1 MRKAC
6 LPRLRQRRAWA
17 GMNACRTAD
26 RHRRRGARSHAQL
39 LQLSA
44 MLDQGF
50 QSACVLM
57 ALHRLASPAWL
68 VQLAGKRALY
78 LLSARARFLRG
89 SLDGRYR
96 LAVLFSYS
104 SQFCPPATRARSC
117 LRPRE
122 VFRPYCVLDSYRL
135 TRLPSVALAARAIIS
150 PVLRAKAWKSTGAGS
165 VVGSNASSSS
175 PSLSCAAGFLGVSIG
190 QSLSVGATPIE

>member
-26 RHRRRGARSHAQL
+26 RQRRRGARSHAQL

-44 MLDQGF
+44 TLDQGF

-96 LAVLFSYS
+96 LAVLFSY
-104 SQFCPPATRARSC
+104 F
-117 LRPRE
+117 
-122 VFRPYCVLDSYRL
+122 
-135 TRLPSVALAARAIIS
+135 AILS
-150 PVLRAKAWKSTGAGS
+150 AG
-165 VVGSNASSSS
+165 NASAILLAS
-175 PSLSCAAGFLGVSIG
+175 ARGFSAILC
-190 QSLSVGATPIE
+190 P